1 MKALTEEE
9 IDQIIDLA
17 YNTAEE
23 TILKNMNKKDFED
36 INIQINLDS
45 VENGFDIDIDISLD
59 SDMPLDDDLSEKAV
73 ANSLKAI
80 DEYIEKRNASTD
92 D

>member
-17 YNTAEE
+17 YNTAQD
-23 TILKNMNKKDFED
+23 TILKDMNKKDFED
-36 INIQINLDS
+36 INIQINLESLDD
-45 VENGFDIDIDISLD
+45 GFDIDIDISLD
-59 SDMPLDDDLSEKAV
+59 SDIPLDDNLSKKAV
-73 ANSLKAI
+73 DNSLKAI
-80 DEYIEKRNASTD
+80 DEYIEKRNASLD

>member
-1 MKALTEEE
+1 
-9 IDQIIDLA
+9 
-17 YNTAEE
+17 
-23 TILKNMNKKDFED
+23 MNKKDFED

-45 VENGFDIDIDISLD
+45 LENGFDIDIDISLD

>member
-45 VENGFDIDIDISLD
+45 LENGFDIDIDISLD
-59 SDMPLDDDLSEKAV
+59 SDMPLDEDLSEKAV
-73 ANSLKAI
+73 ENSLKAI
-80 DEYIEKRNASTD
+80 DEYIEKRNASLD

>member
-45 VENGFDIDIDISLD
+45 LENGFDIDIDISLD
-59 SDMPLDDDLSEKAV
+59 SDMPLDEDLSEKAV

>member
-45 VENGFDIDIDISLD
+45 LENGFDIDIDISLD

-80 DEYIEKRNASTD
+80 DEYIEKRNASLD

>member
-45 VENGFDIDIDISLD
+45 LENGFDIDIDISLD

>member
-23 TILKNMNKKDFED
+23 TILKNMNKKDFE
-36 INIQINLDS
+36 N
-45 VENGFDIDIDISLD
+45 
-59 SDMPLDDDLSEKAV
+59 
-73 ANSLKAI
+73 
-80 DEYIEKRNASTD
+80 
-92 D
+92 